1 MLGRRNQHDHF
12 TASLKLTEC
21 EQATKLNVL
30 HLVRAISEFSLLRF
44 ALDSLVA
51 ETKHAVDICCS

>member
-12 TASLKLTEC
+12 TAPLKLTEC

-51 ETKHAVDICCS
+51 ET